1 MLGEGI
7 GLRHLCD
14 WAVFAASF
22 SEKEFRSIFEEK
34 LKRIGLWKFACI
46 LTRTAERYLGCSK
59 QGWAA
64 DPVVFR
70 GDAEAD
76 ELTREVIRDIFTG
89 GNFGRKQEGRVYET
103 YLISSRGKDGVGRRN
118 MFQQAIRSVNEMVYT
133 HWPLAKR
140 MKFLLPAG
148 WAYYCTRYLIR
159 IAMGK
164 RAPIH
169 LRELGERARE
179 RRNVYEKFGLY
190 EVGGIA

>member
-1 MLGEGI
+1 
-7 GLRHLCD
+7 
-14 WAVFAASF
+14 
-22 SEKEFRSIFEEK
+22 
-34 LKRIGLWKFACI
+34 
-46 LTRTAERYLGCSK
+46 
-59 QGWAA
+59 
-64 DPVVFR
+64 
-70 GDAEAD
+70 
-76 ELTREVIRDIFTG
+76 
-89 GNFGRKQEGRVYET
+89 
-103 YLISSRGKDGVGRRN
+103 

-159 IAMGK
+159 IATGK

-190 EVGGIA
+190 EVEKDSL